1 MSESMQADVNWFG
14 VLAHHATATPDK
26 AMTVF
31 EGATTTYAE
40 MATNSAALSVGLRTR
55 GIGAGDVVALL
66 SYNCPEFLE
75 TVFAANHLGGIAM
88 PINWRLAAPEVRYI
102 LEHSEARVLVCDDA
116 LVELA
121 AEATQAMETT
131 VMCLCITGADGVPEG
146 WERLADVRGVG
157 GRDAAHT
164 DGGDRRDEST
174 YRTDCAERPTD
185 QNLGEGDARPAALA
199 PWAVATADD
208 VHRLMYTSGATGRP
222 KGVMLTHANLAWKNL
237 AHLVEFGFTSADL
250 GLACGP
256 LYHVGALDLTTTTL
270 IAAGASVILH
280 RTFDAAAVVDE
291 LERSRVSAVWLAPAM
306 VNAIMALPDVEQR
319 DLSSVRVII
328 NGGEKMPIPLI
339 ERIQRTFPSA
349 WFADAYGLTETVSG
363 DTFLDRDSIITKL
376 GSVGRPCLHLD
387 LDVWDEQGN
396 SVAPGDRGEIVLRG
410 PKVFKGYW
418 KNPEA
423 TAEAFAGGWFH
434 TGDIGVRDEDGY
446 LFIVDRLK
454 DMIVSGGEN
463 IAGSEVERVLYEHPA
478 VLEVAVVA
486 RPDERWGEVPVAYV
500 VVRPDA
506 ASVTEDELIEHCR
519 TQLARFKVPKAVT
532 FIDALPRNPS
542 GKVLKRD
549 LRASR

>member
-1 MSESMQADVNWFG
+1 MSETMQADVNWFA

-31 EGATTTYAE
+31 EGETTSYAD
-40 MATNSAALSVGLRTR
+40 MATRAAALSAGLRAR
-55 GIGAGDVVALL
+55 GVGAGDVVALL

-75 TVFAANHLGGIAM
+75 TVFAANHAGAIAM

-102 LEHSEARVLVCDDA
+102 LEHSEARALVCDEG
-116 LVELA
+116 LLELA
-121 AEATQAMETT
+121 ADATRGMEAAVLRLSISDTAS
-131 VMCLCITGADGVPEG
+131 DG
-146 WERLADVRGVG
+146 WERIADVRGAG
-157 GRDAAHT
+157 GAGGDAA
-164 DGGDRRDEST
+164 
-174 YRTDCAERPTD
+174 AV
-185 QNLGEGDARPAALA
+185 A
-199 PWAVATADD
+199 PWAAAGADD
-208 VHRLMYTSGATGRP
+208 VHRLMYTSGTTGRP

-237 AHLVEFGFTSADL
+237 AHLVEFGFHAGDL

-270 IAAGASVILH
+270 IAAGATVVLH
-280 RTFDAAAVVDE
+280 RAFDAAAVVDE
-291 LERSRVSAVWLAPAM
+291 LERSRVTTVWLAPAM

-376 GSVGRPCLHLD
+376 GSVGRPCLHLE
-387 LDVWDEQGN
+387 LDVWDEQGR
-396 SVAPGDRGEIVLRG
+396 SAVPGERGEIVLRG

-500 VVRPDA
+500 ALRPDA
-506 ASVTEDELIEHCR
+506 DGAPTQVTEDELIEHCR
-519 TQLARFKVPKAVT
+519 AQLAKFKVPKAVT

-542 GKVLKRD
+542 GKVLKRE
-549 LRASR
+549 LRAAP